1 LKEETTMTR
10 AHEVLAELREPTR
23 ELRKAIPEAWSGFG
37 ALHEHALADGV
48 LPARLKELVAL
59 AISVSKQCDGC
70 IAAHARAAAAK
81 GASHEE
87 VAEVLAVA
95 LLMDGGPASIYAP
108 RAWAAF
114 DEFAP
119 PIES

>member
-1 LKEETTMTR
+1 MAS
-10 AHEVLAELREPTR
+10 AHEVLADLREPTR
-23 ELRKAIPEAWSGFG
+23 ELRKAIPEAWAGFG
-37 ALHEHALADGV
+37 ALHEHALAAGA
-48 LPARLKELVAL
+48 LPAHLKELVAL

-70 IAAHARAAAAK
+70 IAAHTRAAAAK

-114 DEFAP
+114 NEFAD
-119 PIES
+119 SA